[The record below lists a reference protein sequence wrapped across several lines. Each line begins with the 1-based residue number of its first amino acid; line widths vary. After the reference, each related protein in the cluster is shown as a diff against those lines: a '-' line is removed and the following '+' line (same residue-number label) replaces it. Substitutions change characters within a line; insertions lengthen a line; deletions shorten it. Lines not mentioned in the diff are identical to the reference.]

1 MPTKQNELK
10 SHLCNY
16 SPAKMKHHTK
26 ICNLEEIK
34 PAHESNNLALK
45 KSYKNKCIG
54 HDCIK
59 DVHF

>member
-34 PAHESNNLALK
+34 LAHESKILALK
-45 KSYKNKCIG
+45 KLQKQMYWS
-54 HDCIK
+54 
-59 DVHF
+59 